1 MEKPWQNQG
10 AQSQC
15 DGHFLEV
22 GSSSDH
28 LEEKVYGLNSLNVC
42 VMLNSNGS
50 ALDSCAKDF
59 LLQTR
64 VTNCKHEMQSRVC
77 LMCVIM

>member
-15 DGHFLEV
+15 DGHFLEA
-22 GSSSDH
+22 GSSSSH
-28 LEEKVYGLNSLNVC
+28 PEEKVYGLNSLNVC

-50 ALDSCAKDF
+50 S
-59 LLQTR
+59 
-64 VTNCKHEMQSRVC
+64 
-77 LMCVIM
+77 

>member
-15 DGHFLEV
+15 DGHFLEA
-22 GSSSDH
+22 GSSSNH

-42 VMLNSNGS
+42 VMLSSNGS
-50 ALDSCAKDF
+50 S
-59 LLQTR
+59 
-64 VTNCKHEMQSRVC
+64 
-77 LMCVIM
+77 